1 MPFQITG
8 ESDAFGPPNPRKRPR
23 GSVPLFFCTGN
34 KKKKEDG
41 DWCVA
46 ALLAILLSPVP
57 NNLLG
62 LSPKT
67 SKSAAK

>member
-1 MPFQITG
+1 
-8 ESDAFGPPNPRKRPR
+8 
-23 GSVPLFFCTGN
+23 LFFCTGN